1 MQIVVS
7 QIPHRYRN
15 RFLNNSGS
23 VTVNKTSASNSAASN
38 SFYPV
43 NIWGQYFDD
52 TDDIKGDFVSES
64 NVSIGGN
71 LYVNSSVNINDYV
84 EIEHNASVGGD
95 FCCNSSVNVKGRL
108 SVGGLL
114 MTHNLEP
121 STPTAYNIGSD
132 SSKYGSIYAVRN
144 YVDYLNVTNDTSAG
158 NIYPRTT
165 ATYNLGS
172 ESLKYQ
178 NIYGVNTNSVN
189 VTATNVSVGSTLSA
203 PVIIEIQAKLT
214 ELENMIL
221 DVSSRVGS

>member
-23 VTVNKTSASNSAASN
+23 VTVNKNSASNSAASN

-52 TDDIKGDFVSES
+52 TDDIKGDFVSEA
-64 NVSIGGN
+64 NVSIGGK

-84 EIEHNASVGGD
+84 EIGHNASVGGD
-95 FCCNSSVNVKGRL
+95 LYCNSSANINGRL

-114 MTHNLEP
+114 LTHNMEP

-132 SSKYGSIYAVRN
+132 SSRYGSIYAVRN
-144 YVDYLNVTNDTSAG
+144 YVNYVYVGNDISAG
-158 NIYPRTT
+158 NIYPKTT

-172 ESLKYQ
+172 ASLKYL
-178 NIYGVNTNSVN
+178 NFYGVNTNSVN
-189 VTATNVSVGSTLSA
+189 VIATNVTVDSVLTA
-203 PVIIEIQAKLT
+203 PVI
-214 ELENMIL
+214 
-221 DVSSRVGS
+221 S